1 MTRLLPAGLQA
12 VLLIGMLAKLGC
24 HGTSP
29 LINLHNS
36 APYPDPQFMVTQY
49 DRQAVFMVKY
59 AQDVNL
65 KARRYA
71 RLFGPD
77 SNWVTI
83 AKLLE
88 KYYEKESLD
97 QERLAILHA
106 ELGKAHFHSA
116 FLNSAK
122 HKGWGMVRKI
132 P

>member
-12 VLLIGMLAKLGC
+12 VLLIGILVKVGC

-36 APYPDPQFMVTQY
+36 APSPDPQFMVAQY
-49 DRQAVFMVKY
+49 DRQAVFMVKN

-65 KARRYA
+65 KAKRYA

-77 SNWVTI
+77 SKWATS

-88 KYYEKESLD
+88 KYYEKNSLD
-97 QERLAILHA
+97 KERLAILHA
-106 ELGKAHFHSA
+106 ELGKAHFQSA
-116 FLNSAK
+116 RLE
-122 HKGWGMVRKI
+122 VR
-132 P
+132 